1 MTDQDVTIVVSSCD
15 AYSDCWDAFFM
26 LFDAYWPDCPYPLVL
41 VSETKLYDGGNGRIR
56 SFLACKETGK
66 RRLAWGGGMIECLRR
81 LESRVVLYLQEDHFL
96 QGRVDQDL
104 VAEFASFVAE
114 MSWTH
119 ETTMHIG
126 LCPRSSHGPFHLT
139 EHPLLWE
146 VDRQARYRFSLQP
159 GLWNRENLL
168 QFLRYHDTP
177 WHFEESSHL
186 RGRRARSRVLT
197 LNRHVFGPQRR
208 QVYPFDP
215 AGGIVQ
221 GKWVRASVEEL
232 FRNHGIEVD
241 FALRGCLDDGH
252 EWAPGRRG
260 RVEQV
265 RLWCAL
271 LSRLEV
277 ARGCVNEFIDRFR
290 Y

>member
-1 MTDQDVTIVVSSCD
+1 MTNQDVTIVVSSCD
-15 AYSDCWDAFFM
+15 AYSDCWDAFFT
-26 LFDAYWPDCPYPLVL
+26 LFDAYWPDCPYPVVL
-41 VSETKLYDGGNGRIR
+41 VSETKLYDGGNDRIR
-56 SFLACKETGK
+56 SFLACKESGK
-66 RRLAWGGGMIECLRR
+66 RSLAWGGCMIECLRR
-81 LESRVVLYLQEDHFL
+81 LESKVVLYLQEDHFL

-146 VDRQARYRFSLQP
+146 VDRLARYRFSLQP
-159 GLWNRENLL
+159 GLWNREKLL
-168 QFLRYHDTP
+168 QFLRYHDSP
-177 WHFEESSHL
+177 WDFEESSHI

-197 LNRHVFGPQRR
+197 LNRHVFGPQGR

-215 AGGIVQ
+215 GGGIVQ
-221 GKWVRASVEEL
+221 GKWVRAHVEEL
-232 FRNHGIEVD
+232 FRSHGIKVD
-241 FALRGCLDDGH
+241 FARRGCLEDGQEGTVH
-252 EWAPGRRG
+252 RLGDEG
-260 RVEQV
+260 QV

-271 LSRLEV
+271 LSRLEG
-277 ARGCVNEFIDRFR
+277 ARGYVNELIDRFR